1 MSGKTLIEN
10 LKEINSQISD
20 LFLLANP
27 FFRLT
32 KPTEENLSKYKDY
45 KKRYMNLK
53 TFFNIIRFPLIVI
66 AQALWNI
73 SLSLITPWEWYP
85 RQELGS
91 QNNNLVGLSQVT
103 TANPKFTAD
112 PLLGQIP
119 MQLNQN
125 DSLAMFYLNGT
136 RISRGVLRKLLL
148 CQDLKEV
155 AINSKTLSPFETI
168 YVQFLNFKASLILIK
183 LIVKSNDKSAE
194 KLYLFSEGLIYQFRR
209 PTFANLVLLR
219 RLGKVLEKNH
229 TKVLFFTLEGH
240 AHEAMV
246 ITLIKTTFPEVH
258 IKAIQHAP
266 IVLSQSGYFENLIL
280 LRQSDSVLCTGE
292 IPKEFTLSY
301 LENQTDSCRDVKVI
315 GSSKSQQIFSSV
327 DIALNRT
334 PGSILFLPEGTEK
347 STIEFLCLFRYFA
360 RIFPDIQF
368 VIRLHPAASSTIGVK
383 KLLNEPGLNNAK
395 ISESSLSGDL
405 CRAAYCVYRGT
416 AAAIEGLAY
425 GVIPIH
431 YNNNAFYDLDP
442 ILMRLMDHPTAES
455 IEKLNKIFQELSVNN
470 SLLNTD
476 SEKSLEY
483 FNAYFAPED
492 IFNFY

>member
-1 MSGKTLIEN
+1 MLGKTLIGN
-10 LKEINSQISD
+10 LKEINSQIGD

-32 KPTEENLSKYKDY
+32 KPTEENLLKYKY
-45 KKRYMNLK
+45 YRKRYMKLK
-53 TFFNIIRFPLIVI
+53 TFFNFIRFPLIVI

-73 SLSLITPWEWYP
+73 SLSLLTPWEWYP

-91 QNNNLVGLSQVT
+91 QNNKLVGLSQIT

-119 MQLNQN
+119 LQLNQN

-136 RISRGVLRKLLL
+136 RTSRGVLRKLLL
-148 CQDLKEV
+148 SQDIKEV
-155 AINSKTLSPFETI
+155 VVNSKTLSPFETI
-168 YVQFLNFKASLILIK
+168 KLLILNFKASLILIK
-183 LIVKSNDKSAE
+183 LVVKSNDKSAE

-219 RLGKVLEKNH
+219 RLVKVLEKNH

-240 AHEAMV
+240 AHEAMI
-246 ITLIKTTFPEVH
+246 ITLIKTTFPDIH
-258 IKAIQHAP
+258 IRAIQHAP
-266 IVLSQSGYFENLIL
+266 IVSSQSGYFENLLL
-280 LRQSDSVLCTGE
+280 LRQSDSVRCTGD

-301 LENQTDSCRDVKVI
+301 LESQTDSCRDVKVI
-315 GSSKSQQIFSSV
+315 GSSKSQHIFSSV
-327 DIALNRT
+327 DIVRTRT

-347 STIEFLCLFRYFA
+347 STNEFLGLFRYFA

-368 VIRLHPAASSTIGVK
+368 VIRLHPAASSPTGVK
-383 KLLNEPGLNNAK
+383 KFLKEPGINNAR
-395 ISESSLSGDL
+395 ISDSSLSGDL
-405 CRAAYCVYRGT
+405 CGAAYCIYRGT

-431 YNNNAFYDLDP
+431 YNNTFYDLDP
-442 ILMRLMDHPTAES
+442 ILMRLMNHSAAES
-455 IEKLNKIFQELSVNN
+455 IEKLYQIFQEISVNN
-470 SLLNTD
+470 SQLITD
-476 SEKSLEY
+476 SEKSLIY
-483 FNAYFAPED
+483 FNAYFAPEN